1 MTKLYGFGNALID
14 IEISIKEEDLKS
26 IDIPKGS
33 MKDIS
38 YEEMSNLLS
47 DFNSSINSRLPGG
60 SIANALYAANQF
72 GAIIHFSC
80 SVGNDDYGE
89 CFVDSF
95 MDNENLITYKMSDKP
110 TGICLIFV
118 TPDGERTMASNLG
131 ANEDLSPEAL
141 NIEKVKSSD
150 FLIFDNFSLTTTLA
164 NSTVVSALNNKNKST
179 KICFGLSDV
188 NLIDRNIE
196 RLEWLSQNKIEYVF
210 GNEKEVERLKEVLEF
225 YAENFV
231 KTLDS
236 RGAMHNDHMMPAPQ
250 LSSVANT
257 NGAGDALM
265 GAFLALKEKEGIEKA
280 LMKAVAYA
288 TRVCSVNGPRLT

>member
-38 YEEMSNLLS
+38 HEEMSNLLS

-80 SVGNDDYGE
+80 SVGNDDYGKY
-89 CFVDSF
+89 FINSF
-95 MDNENLITYKMSDKP
+95 MDNENLITYEVSDKP

-131 ANEDLSPEAL
+131 ANEDLGPEAL
-141 NIEKVKSSD
+141 NIEKVRLSD
-150 FLIFDNFSLTTTLA
+150 FLLFDNFSLTTALA
-164 NSTVVSALNNKNKST
+164 NSTVISALNNKNKST
-179 KICFGLSDV
+179 KVCFGLSDV

-196 RLEWLSQNKIEYVF
+196 HLEWLSQNKIEYIF
-210 GNEKEVERLKEVLEF
+210 GNEKEVERLKEVLKF
-225 YAENFV
+225 YAENVV

-236 RGAMHNDHMMPAPQ
+236 RGAMHNDQMMPAPQ
-250 LSSVANT
+250 LASVANT

-265 GAFLALKEKEGIEKA
+265 GAFLALKEKEGIERA

-288 TRVCSVNGPRLT
+288 TRVCSVSGPRLT